1 MSVTTIAWGGTNLA
15 RCTKYSIEERF
26 IGTASRTANATLRV
40 DSFSDKQR
48 IILEFEALTSS
59 ERTTLYN
66 AYAAKGSAANNL
78 TTPDNQTFS
87 VMAVHN
93 GWKDTD
99 IYHDEAINGFR
110 YDVQLTFD
118 EV

>member
-1 MSVTTIAWGGTNLA
+1 MSVTTIVWGGTNLG
-15 RCTKYSIEERF
+15 RCSRYSIEKRF

-48 IILEFEALTSS
+48 IVLEFEAYTSS

-66 AYAAKGSAANNL
+66 AYIAKGSTANDL

-87 VMAVHN
+87 VMAAHN
-93 GWKDTD
+93 GWKDTN

-110 YDVQLTFD
+110 YDVALTFD